1 MVKRKR
7 KPIPLVPPPVKSR
20 RRARHI
26 VTTFHKLTREAEEV
40 SSNQAPDKEAQLQ
53 RIRHELEHLGGR
65 EAYQSASLLSVS
77 FHNTSKWVT
86 QQLSKM
92 GLRPGKGEPPLRV
105 LEVGAINTR
114 LLDVPWLGVR
124 AIDLKSQHPRIEERD
139 FFSLKPS
146 EEYDVV
152 SSSMVIN
159 CIPTAKQRGEMLKG
173 YRKHLRPGGH
183 LFLMLP
189 VLCLTKS
196 TRTTR
201 ASFEETLKAVGF
213 RIRETRDSPKVAFF
227 CAMAVEENPREAD
240 SRGDRCGIRN
250 MTGSA
255 RLEDQQGVGTS
266 QGRNKRSNR
275 GCNDFEVVL

>member
-1 MVKRKR
+1 MFFAVSVEGRIAGWCIRKQ
-7 KPIPLVPPPVKSR
+7 SR
-20 RRARHI
+20 RHMIEYKGKKAYAR
-26 VTTFHKLTREAEEV
+26 VA
-40 SSNQAPDKEAQLQ
+40 
-53 RIRHELEHLGGR
+53 IRVIPCN
-65 EAYQSASLLSVS
+65 S
-77 FHNTSKWVT
+77 
-86 QQLSKM
+86 
-92 GLRPGKGEPPLRV
+92 
-105 LEVGAINTR
+105 
-114 LLDVPWLGVR
+114 
-124 AIDLKSQHPRIEERD
+124 PR
-139 FFSLKPS
+139 FF
-146 EEYDVV
+146 V
-152 SSSMVIN
+152 SMVIN

-240 SRGDRCGIRN
+240 SRGDRCGSRN